1 MPPKTKRQRSSATNL
16 QKARGAKRTH
26 LQSEHEGR
34 SSGDCR
40 EGEVRPEP
48 EGLTNLLNVSYN
60 VLDTDD
66 EAVDPSFDLDT
77 SIISDEAHMIDAFSK
92 NWVTQMRWEDR
103 TSLGLF
109 LYFQLVSVLGKSKT
123 EAAELAGMMVGK
135 SEQTIRQW
143 KDSFLSNNGKILE
156 SNQGGYQRSGVI
168 WKSEELNVKA
178 TKYIRQNA
186 AVKGRPNLTVGSFC
200 QWVNEELL
208 PNETLEPGFPRE
220 IRRET
225 AR

>member
-26 LQSEHEGR
+26 LQNEHEGR
-34 SSGDCR
+34 SSGDRR
-40 EGEVRPEP
+40 EGEARPEP
-48 EGLTNLLNVSYN
+48 EGLTDLLNVSYD

-66 EAVDPSFDLDT
+66 ETVDPSFDLDT
-77 SIISDEAHMIDAFSK
+77 SITSDEAHMIDAFSK

-143 KDSFLSNNGKILE
+143 NDSFLSNNGKILE
-156 SNQGGYQRSGVI
+156 SNQGVY
-168 WKSEELNVKA
+168 
-178 TKYIRQNA
+178 
-186 AVKGRPNLTVGSFC
+186 
-200 QWVNEELL
+200 
-208 PNETLEPGFPRE
+208 
-220 IRRET
+220 
-225 AR
+225 